1 MLAAERILRMPD
13 RPDAV
18 FAFNDMMAI
27 GAMKRIKEQGLHVPE
42 DISVIG
48 YDDIFMDSFLE
59 VPLTTIRQPAE
70 QMGRKAAEMLIRG
83 EIRYKDNRERVLF
96 DPVLIERASVAAR

>member
-1 MLAAERILRMPD
+1 
-13 RPDAV
+13 
-18 FAFNDMMAI
+18 
-27 GAMKRIKEQGLHVPE
+27 
-42 DISVIG
+42 
-48 YDDIFMDSFLE
+48 MDSFLE